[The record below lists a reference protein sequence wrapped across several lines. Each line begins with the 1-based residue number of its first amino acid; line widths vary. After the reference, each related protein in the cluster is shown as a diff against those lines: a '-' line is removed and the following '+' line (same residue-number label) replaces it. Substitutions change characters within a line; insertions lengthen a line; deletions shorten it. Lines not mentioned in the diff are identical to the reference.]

1 MVDLLC
7 DLSNMLLNHLTLLS
21 QSEITIVLCVLLLLD
36 RMQSKFMLCKL
47 CLCMVE
53 LLLVTRNITVGL
65 FEFALNL
72 AATLLD
78 TFNLS
83 LLTLNVRLD
92 LGHLV
97 VQLV

>member
-1 MVDLLC
+1 
-7 DLSNMLLNHLTLLS
+7 
-21 QSEITIVLCVLLLLD
+21 
-36 RMQSKFMLCKL
+36 
-47 CLCMVE
+47 MVE

-65 FEFALNL
+65 FELSLNL

-78 TFNLS
+78 AFNLS
-83 LLTLNVRLD
+83 LLTLDVRLD